1 MAGHNKWSQ
10 IKHKK
15 AKEDA
20 KKSKYFTKI
29 GKEITVAARERGGN
43 PDHNPRLRLLLEK
56 AKEVNMPQE
65 NALRAIKKG
74 TGELPGVTYE
84 SCMYEGY
91 GPENIALLI
100 DVLTDNKNRA
110 IMELRTFFNKNGG
123 VIAESGAV
131 SWMFN
136 KYGVV
141 KVNTDNATEDNLLE
155 LLIAY
160 DIKDIKQDGSL
171 YIITTDPKELDAVKT
186 VLKDNHIT
194 HEYAE
199 IEWVC
204 STPLSLDDDA
214 RDKAY
219 EFLSNLEDLD
229 DVQNIYTNLT

>member
-1 MAGHNKWSQ
+1 
-10 IKHKK
+10 
-15 AKEDA
+15 
-20 KKSKYFTKI
+20 
-29 GKEITVAARERGGN
+29 
-43 PDHNPRLRLLLEK
+43 
-56 AKEVNMPQE
+56 
-65 NALRAIKKG
+65 
-74 TGELPGVTYE
+74 
-84 SCMYEGY
+84 
-91 GPENIALLI
+91 
-100 DVLTDNKNRA
+100 
-110 IMELRTFFNKNGG
+110 
-123 VIAESGAV
+123 
-131 SWMFN
+131 MFN